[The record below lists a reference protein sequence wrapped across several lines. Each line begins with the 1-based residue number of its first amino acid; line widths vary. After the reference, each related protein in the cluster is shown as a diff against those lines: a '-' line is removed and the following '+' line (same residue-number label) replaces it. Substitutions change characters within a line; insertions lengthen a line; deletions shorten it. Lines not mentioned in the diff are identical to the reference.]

1 MPKWED
7 YRIRGGDEREIE
19 SVYHVAYLPVGKRI
33 VEDGQVNSG
42 LIYDRSLLNRSRI
55 SVAWLSANTWA
66 QGSLYG
72 TVSFA
77 FPWAEIIKDQN
88 IYWVEAITDYSPTA
102 FRFLLTKRDKPSR
115 HLQPYDP
122 ERDNG
127 PLRLRDGKW
136 LRAGHLT
143 SEFMIEEDLS
153 LDRSIE
159 LDFISHHHTYCNL
172 NGGACEELRRQ
183 PRPQKT
189 AASMLAH
196 TLARND
202 HSIDRLWKPAGVR
215 AVFTPL
221 ETGYSGLLT
230 ELGGRKTDFGGALR
244 RPESCGE
251 ALMGALSL
259 YSLNRIPEARKL
271 LSLVSSF
278 EHLERALLKV
288 VRRHFKD
295 SRWRPEF

>member
-1 MPKWED
+1 MPDWEE
-7 YRIRGGDEREIE
+7 YRIRGDEREIG
-19 SVYHVAYLPVGKRI
+19 SVYHVTHVPTGKRI

-72 TVSFA
+72 TISFA
-77 FPWAEIIKDQN
+77 FPWADIIKDQN

-102 FRFLLTKRDKPSR
+102 FRFLLTKRDGPSR

-122 ERDNG
+122 RRDDG

-136 LRAGHLT
+136 FRAGRLT

-172 NGGACEELRRQ
+172 NGSGCEELRRQ
-183 PRPQKT
+183 PSPQKT
-189 AASMLAH
+189 AAAMLAH
-196 TLARND
+196 TLARGD

-221 ETGYSGLLT
+221 EIGYSGLLT
-230 ELGGRKTDFGGALR
+230 ELGGRKTEFGGALR
-244 RPESCGE
+244 RPQSCGD

-259 YSLNRIPEARKL
+259 YCLNRIREARGL
-271 LSLVSSF
+271 LSLVASPGHF
-278 EHLERALLKV
+278 KRALLKA
-288 VRRHFKD
+288 VRRHFGD
-295 SRWRPEF
+295 PRWKP